1 MYKLEPLP
9 YLYQDLEPYI
19 DTHTLG
25 LHHNKHEQNYLNNLN
40 NLLIKNNY
48 DFKYDINELVFHVN
62 EFNKNDIENI
72 LYNLGGVLNHNLYW
86 KSMNPEK
93 QRPNGE
99 LKRKMENKY
108 KSVDTFFKL
117 FKESA
122 LKIKGS
128 GYTFLVLNAE
138 DELEI
143 INTKNQ
149 DMLQM
154 LGNIPLFTIDMWEHA
169 YYLNYKNNKSEY
181 IDNFIEISDFTYANE
196 IYNNIMKNV

>member
-25 LHHNKHEQNYLNNLN
+25 LHHNKHEKNYLNNLN

-48 DFKYDINELVFHVN
+48 DFKYSLNELIYN
-62 EFNKNDIENI
+62 IDEFNSEDKENI
-72 LYNLGGVLNHNLYW
+72 LFNLGGVLNHNLYW
-86 KSMNPEK
+86 KSMSPNKENPKGDLNEA
-93 QRPNGE
+93 
-99 LKRKMENKY
+99 LKNKFN
-108 KSVDTFFKL
+108 SIDNFFKL
-117 FKESA
+117 FKECA
-122 LKIKGS
+122 LKLKGS
-128 GYTFLVLNAE
+128 GYTFLVLNQS

-149 DMLQM
+149 DLPQL
-154 LGNIPLFTIDMWEHA
+154 LGYIPLFTIDMWEHA

-181 IDNFIEISDFTYANE
+181 IDNFIEIADFTFANK
-196 IYNNIMKNV
+196 IYNNISKEI